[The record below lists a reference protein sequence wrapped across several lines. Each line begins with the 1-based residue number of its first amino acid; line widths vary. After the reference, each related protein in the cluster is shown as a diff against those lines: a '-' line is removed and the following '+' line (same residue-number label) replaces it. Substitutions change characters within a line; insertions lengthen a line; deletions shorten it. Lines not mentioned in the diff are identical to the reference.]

1 MSRTFG
7 HFKDKNTE
15 AQPGSSNWL
24 KVKVMWLIKAAMR
37 IPALMPGPSVPSTH
51 P

>member
-7 HFKDKNTE
+7 RFKDKNTE

-24 KVKVMWLIKAAMR
+24 KVMWLIKAAMS